1 MCGFY
6 IFAFTIVHIVY
17 NAENS
22 TNILKWN
29 FIIYSISPLP
39 HAVCSCSHVN
49 KKQSQDLGLTAGLLV
64 LVFFPKPLNCSL
76 RERKIR
82 RALGSACIF
91 MLFIVVA
98 SQADYGMS

>member
-1 MCGFY
+1 MQTGKKFGFSLMLSK
-6 IFAFTIVHIVY
+6 AR
-17 NAENS
+17 
-22 TNILKWN
+22 
-29 FIIYSISPLP
+29 
-39 HAVCSCSHVN
+39 
-49 KKQSQDLGLTAGLLV
+49 SQDVVNLTAGLLV